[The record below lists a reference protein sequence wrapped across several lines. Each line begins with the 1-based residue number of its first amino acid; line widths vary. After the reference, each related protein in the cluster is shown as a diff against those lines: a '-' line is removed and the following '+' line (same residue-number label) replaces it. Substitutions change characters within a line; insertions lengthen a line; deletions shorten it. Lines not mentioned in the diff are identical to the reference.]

1 MRQEQ
6 ARGALARAAGTAR
19 RTARAGLRPTS
30 VLVLSGPNLDKLG
43 RRQVDIYGTTTLEAI
58 HARLAVVAAG
68 RGARL
73 EARQSAHEGALVEW
87 IGAAREEGFD
97 GLLIN
102 AGAYTHTSIALLDA
116 LLASAVP
123 AVEVH
128 LSNPEAREA
137 FRHVSRIAPACIGK
151 VCGFGA
157 RSYELA
163 LLGLLEHLAALPAS
177 RARAGLR
184 TSA

>member
-1 MRQEQ
+1 M
-6 ARGALARAAGTAR
+6 
-19 RTARAGLRPTS
+19 
-30 VLVLSGPNLDKLG
+30 LVLSGPNLDKLG
-43 RRQVDIYGTTTLEAI
+43 RRQVEIYGTTTLEAI
-58 HARLAVVAAG
+58 HARLAVVAAT

-73 EARQSAHEGALVEW
+73 EARQSAHEGALVDW
-87 IGAAREEGFD
+87 IGAARDEGFD

-116 LLASAVP
+116 LLACGLP

-137 FRHVSRIAPACIGK
+137 FRHVSRIASACVGK

-163 LLGLLEHLAALPAS
+163 LLGLLEHLAPRPTARG
-177 RARAGLR
+177 RARLDAAR
-184 TSA
+184 

>member
-1 MRQEQ
+1 
-6 ARGALARAAGTAR
+6 
-19 RTARAGLRPTS
+19 LRPAS
-30 VLVLSGPNLDKLG
+30 LLVLSGPNLDKLG
-43 RRQVDIYGTTTLEAI
+43 RRQVEIYGTTTLEAI
-58 HARLAVVAAG
+58 HARLAVVAAA

-73 EARQSAHEGALVEW
+73 EARQSAHEGTLVDW
-87 IGAAREEGFD
+87 IGSARDEGFD
-97 GLLIN
+97 GLLLN

-116 LLASAVP
+116 LLACGLP

-128 LSNPEAREA
+128 LSHPEAREA

-163 LLGLLEHLAALPAS
+163 LLGLLEHLAAVAVVPRRTRLQ
-177 RARAGLR
+177 RAR
-184 TSA
+184 